1 MPKEDIYT
9 INQDDIEE
17 EEEEEEVEE
26 PKKRIATPYIIII
39 VLIVLIVI
47 LIAVIV
53 IMVLVKRKSKTGN
66 HGLPVNPTVDL
77 SESTVNNE
85 TRTGNQGLPVKSI
98 NLPQNTG
105 NSAELPVE
113 LPNKVFNDHA
123 ENIANA
129 INETNTSNTGNPV
142 ELPVDNYKISSNSM
156 ANSSNSPS
164 NELLV
169 NSSTKPMVDSPE
181 STGGLPAIE
190 EMLDEAKKEREELIK
205 SQSAVTPEP
214 DNTFTQNI
222 GSIDESEKAKFNFEA
237 MNNIIV

>member
-85 TRTGNQGLPVKSI
+85 TSTCNQGLPVKSI
-98 NLPQNTG
+98 NLPKNTG
-105 NSAELPVE
+105 NSVEMPVEMPVE

-129 INETNTSNTGNPV
+129 INETNTSN
-142 ELPVDNYKISSNSM
+142 SNT
-156 ANSSNSPS
+156 SNS

-169 NSSTKPMVDSPE
+169 NNPTGNQELPVINTIVDSPE

>member
-85 TRTGNQGLPVKSI
+85 TSTGSQGLPVKSI

-105 NSAELPVE
+105 NSVEMPVELPVE

-129 INETNTSNTGNPV
+129 INETNTSNTGNQ

-164 NELLV
+164 NELL
-169 NSSTKPMVDSPE
+169 NNPTSNPS
-181 STGGLPAIE
+181 GLLPAIE

>member
-85 TRTGNQGLPVKSI
+85 TSTCNQGLPVKSI
-98 NLPQNTG
+98 NLPKNTG
-105 NSAELPVE
+105 NSVEMPVELPVE

-129 INETNTSNTGNPV
+129 INETNTSNSGNSGESPV
-142 ELPVDNYKISSNSM
+142 NSITNSI
-156 ANSSNSPS
+156 ANPIGNNS

-169 NSSTKPMVDSPE
+169 NSPE